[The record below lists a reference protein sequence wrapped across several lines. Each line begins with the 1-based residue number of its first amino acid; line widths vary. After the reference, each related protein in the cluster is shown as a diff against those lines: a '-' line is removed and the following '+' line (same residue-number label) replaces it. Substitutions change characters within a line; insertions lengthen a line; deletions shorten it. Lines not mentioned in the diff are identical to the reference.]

1 LEAGGIGFS
10 IAESFAKASVE
21 HLILIQRRQEVLDKA
36 KKELASRYQST
47 EVSTYTASIT
57 DFERISSI
65 LKEIGHIDILVPNVA
80 TSHPFIPSG
89 EVSTVDFQM
98 TFRTNVVATFHVIK
112 EFLAL
117 KSSGPRVVINV
128 SSATGQMVQPR
139 NIGYGPSKAAI
150 NQIIQHFA
158 VEYANEDVTFQTYHP
173 GVIYTKGSSRVA
185 AADAFE

>member
-1 LEAGGIGFS
+1 
-10 IAESFAKASVE
+10 
-21 HLILIQRRQEVLDKA
+21 VLDKA

-47 EVSTYTASIT
+47 EVSTYTASVT

-89 EVSTVDFQM
+89 EVSTVDFKM
-98 TFRTNVVATFHVIK
+98 TFETNVVATFHVIK

-128 SSATGQMVQPR
+128 SSATGQMVQPG

-173 GVIYTKGSSRVA
+173 GVIYTEGSSKVA
-185 AADAFE
+185 AADAFEWEDGAESLIVTKTCRTY